1 MDTGTSLSSLA
12 DWWLVRDDGLVGWLG
27 LVLGPWCVSVIIRW
41 WFEVVCISDCSVT
54 CRAGCRLG
62 KEKVDVLTTI
72 GSHVCLSFVTVRAPY
87 YLFFE
92 NEAKDLSFS
101 FIKKRARI
109 AWLIGGKLGYN
120 RYNPTHWPTSPPT
133 WNTWLQKKKDNR
145 RGVAIVTGF
154 TVELHHRG

>member
-1 MDTGTSLSSLA
+1 M
-12 DWWLVRDDGLVGWLG
+12 RDDGLVGWLG

-72 GSHVCLSFVTVRAPY
+72 GSHVCLSFVTVRTPTT
-87 YLFFE
+87 FFLE
-92 NEAKDLSFS
+92 KEAKDSSFS
-101 FIKKRARI
+101 LIKRVRI

-120 RYNPTHWPTSPPT
+120 RPNPIPLANLATYM
-133 WNTWLQKKKDNR
+133 
-145 RGVAIVTGF
+145 
-154 TVELHHRG
+154 EHREIGRASCRERVS